1 MPPPEPSWLSLLPA
15 LVTIALAF
23 LTRQV
28 VASLFAGVLTGSVV
42 LAVQTGNLADANPI
56 TSFLLPAIGRPGYA
70 QILLIYL
77 WSLGGLI
84 GLWERT
90 GAAQHFANVV
100 GGAIARG
107 RRSSLVFSWL
117 LGCVF
122 HQGGTVSTVL
132 TGSTAKPMIHIA
144 LYQPCIPPNTGNIGR
159 QCVGMG
165 MALHLIGPMSIDLS
179 TQAVKR
185 AGLDYWPHLKLHEYA
200 TPEAFLDWLGPR
212 KPWLITK
219 RGETRYDHVPFAD
232 QDVIILGNENTGI
245 PPAWHQRWPDRR
257 VTIPLLGPIR
267 SYNLA
272 NTAAIIMAQACLVSG
287 AYQK

>member
-107 RRSSLVFSWL
+107 RRSSLFFSWL

-132 TGSTAKPMIHIA
+132 TGSTAKPVTDRHQVSHEELSYVVDSTAAPVATVIA
-144 LYQPCIPPNTGNIGR
+144 FNAWPVY
-159 QCVGMG
+159 V
-165 MALHLIGPMSIDLS
+165 
-179 TQAVKR
+179 
-185 AGLDYWPHLKLHEYA
+185 AGLVA
-200 TPEAFLDWLGPR
+200 GT
-212 KPWLITK
+212 
-219 RGETRYDHVPFAD
+219 VPPQIA
-232 QDVIILGNENTGI
+232 GCEGS
-245 PPAWHQRWPDRR
+245 R
-257 VTIPLLGPIR
+257 
-267 SYNLA
+267 
-272 NTAAIIMAQACLVSG
+272 LVG
-287 AYQK
+287 